1 MALNPVEQRLVE
13 LQERWQGFVAR
24 PDDRLLLWQV
34 PDNARRLLHAF
45 FEVQRHDL
53 PGGVPYVGTDTFIVF
68 DEPFENSIQY
78 ARALKAGLAGRYAA
92 SGESFEPLGVAPDW
106 PFSPALVPDSAAAW
120 VQALNALAEHH
131 PQLQHLVAV
140 LMPATVMDEPARLA
154 WLQRALQAGPSPRV
168 RLVVL
173 DSLETPA
180 LAGLAGSPQVHA
192 QPVPMDAWDVARDTF
207 AQNPG
212 VGAAGVF
219 RTLLAGLFGLVDKG
233 SADQVMAKANDALA
247 FARRHGWLDQEV
259 VVRMLAAGAML
270 KERRFDEA
278 VVHHRHA
285 RSAAEQVA
293 GIGHPAGR
301 QLVLQTWFGEASAH
315 LAAGDLAQAAGCYA
329 QAEPVA
335 RDLAHPIPWIE
346 ALRMQSHCLAR
357 SGEPEAAM
365 ACGLRALQV
374 GEQLEPPTR
383 PMTTLPLLA
392 NELLQLA
399 DARRAGRLQTL
410 RQRLEQE
417 LAKLRSETEQR
428 AAALEQSGD
437 APALQALEEAQ
448 GRQAEA
454 LVRQAAQVADALAM
468 QAHAEPAPAAGRL
481 GGRTLGAATQG
492 PATPSLG
499 GATQGPIRGL
509 IHGLLHKA
517 HLQPEPGHDRFAA
530 VYARARTLL
539 GPEWPLGAATAAGPD
554 EAADGSPPD
563 FAMSPQAVAAVDG
576 GTPAA
581 DAQAAGAQAADVQAA
596 TGPQRAA
603 MVSAGVD
610 TP

>member
-13 LQERWQGFVAR
+13 LQERWLGFVAR

-53 PGGVPYVGTDTFIVF
+53 PGGAPYVGTDTFIVF

-92 SGESFEPLGVAPDW
+92 SGDSFQPLGVEPDW
-106 PFSPALVPDSAAAW
+106 PFSPAQVPDTAAAW

-140 LMPATVMDEPARLA
+140 LMPATVADEPARLA

-168 RLVVL
+168 RLVVP

-247 FARRHGWLDQEV
+247 FARRQGWLDQEV

-315 LAAGDLAQAAGCYA
+315 LAAGDLPQAAGCYA

-335 RDLAHPIPWIE
+335 RELAHPILWIE

-357 SGEPEAAM
+357 SGQPEAAM

-374 GEQLEPPTR
+374 GEQLEPPAR

-392 NELLQLA
+392 NDLLQLA
-399 DARRAGRLQTL
+399 DAGRAGRLHTL
-410 RQRLEQE
+410 RQRLEQA
-417 LAKLRSETEQR
+417 LAKLRSDTEQR
-428 AAALEQSGD
+428 AAALEQGGGAASA

-448 GRQAEA
+448 ARQGEE

-468 QAHAEPAPAAGRL
+468 QAHAEPAPAPQRL
-481 GGRTLGAATQG
+481 GGRTLG
-492 PATPSLG
+492 
-499 GATQGPIRGL
+499 L
-509 IHGLLHKA
+509 IHNLLHGGDPQAPAQARQEPA
-517 HLQPEPGHDRFAA
+517 HDAFTA

-539 GPEWPLGAATAAGPD
+539 GPDWPLRTAAAGLD
-554 EAADGSPPD
+554 EAPPD
-563 FAMSPQAVAAVDG
+563 FAMSPEAVAAVAVGTPVAD
-576 GTPAA
+576 TPAA
-581 DAQAAGAQAADVQAA
+581 GTQVADMQAADVQAA
-596 TGPQRAA
+596 IEPQVRAA
-603 MVSAGVD
+603 ATHAGAGA
-610 TP
+610 P